1 MSNVVGA
8 YKSLL
13 ESFLVQSISAIE
25 FQSIYVDRFKN
36 EGHLDEQVFELL
48 DELFG
53 DVDSFTTDRYLLAH
67 RPDFYLDEA
76 QLRKKV
82 QVALDRLAAFRA

>member
-1 MSNVVGA
+1 MRGVLA
-8 YKSLL
+8 TYKSLL
-13 ESFLVQSISAIE
+13 ASFLAGSISVKE
-25 FQSIYVDRFKN
+25 FESIYVDRFKN
-36 EGHLDEQVFELL
+36 EDNLDEQVFELL

-53 DVDSFTTDRYLLAH
+53 DVDSFTTDRNLLAH

-82 QVALDRLAAFRA
+82 QVALDRLTAFRA